1 MNATMDEDGIEISR
15 RGVLA
20 GLGGVGAASAG
31 AGMGTSAFFSD
42 TETFGNNRLVVG
54 EFDLGVAWQSNY
66 FDWSDDED
74 TSNATQYFEEDTK
87 TGSNVSDSG
96 IVLSSVNCSNI
107 PNGGQ
112 ARRVVITLNDVKP
125 GDFGFTVFKLG
136 FCTTNANPGYL
147 WTNSRMTTVPPSGD
161 SPGSGPNDE
170 NDTPES
176 EASDSDESDPFGIE
190 AIDGELARN
199 FFVRLF
205 YGGNDSAFQ
214 NLFDHLGGEGLDFA
228 HSFFDTFQLNV
239 QSAPTLMDFADS
251 LSQGVGMPLTGSPQ
265 DGSFG
270 LQGSGGGNVLLVNTL
285 DSGGDIFSLDAE
297 NRAALESGST
307 ILFGLAWGLPVDH
320 ANEVQ
325 TDSVAFDL
333 GFYAEQ
339 ERHNT
344 GLGSSIGGLEL
355 DKSEDIGGSPGH
367 TAVSGVT
374 SGTGYAVK
382 VSEASFSGI
391 TGPTTL
397 SASDADTA
405 LESGPHVVVGIHA
418 PEFVGTEAG
427 IGQAPRRDSLIGFAS
442 LPQGGSLSAAEVGIG
457 TTTFTGEIAGSS
469 PDNSTLETALEDN
482 SPVSVTATLWHAYRQ
497 IRDSSTERPIMGIS
511 PGSPVRDVDGSYV
524 QDEDVP
530 VDFSTS

>member
-1 MNATMDEDGIEISR
+1 MNATMDEDGIEVSR
-15 RGVLA
+15 RSVLA

-42 TETFGNNRLVVG
+42 TETFGSNRLVVG

-74 TSNATQYFEEDTK
+74 TGEAEEFFDVTR
-87 TGSNVSDSG
+87 TGTNVDPDESG
-96 IVLSSVNCSNI
+96 IVLSAVDCNNI

-112 ARRVVITLNDVKP
+112 ALRVVVTLGDVKP

-136 FCTTNANPGYL
+136 FCTENGNPGYL
-147 WTNSRMTTVPPSGD
+147 WTNSRMTNVPPSGD

-176 EASDSDESDPFGIE
+176 EASDPDESDPFGIE

-199 FFVRLF
+199 LFLRPF
-205 YGGNDSAFQ
+205 YGGNANAFQ
-214 NLFDHLGGEGLDFA
+214 NLFEYLGGEGLDFA
-228 HSFFDTFQLNV
+228 HSFFDTFELNV
-239 QSAPTLMDFADS
+239 DSAPTLMDFADS

-270 LQGSGGGNVLLVNTL
+270 LQASGDGNVLLVSTL
-285 DSGGDIFSLDAE
+285 DSGGDVFTLDAG
-297 NRAALESGST
+297 NRAALESGNT

-320 ANEVQ
+320 ANEIQ

-355 DKSEDIGGSPGH
+355 DKSEEIGGSSGH
-367 TAVSGVT
+367 TAASGVS

-382 VSEASFSGI
+382 VSEASFAGI
-391 TGPTTL
+391 SGPTTL
-397 SASDADTA
+397 SASDPDTA
-405 LESGPHVVVGIHA
+405 LESGAHVVVGIHA
-418 PEFVGTEAG
+418 PEFVGTETG
-427 IGQAPRRDSLIGFAS
+427 IGQAPPRDSLIGFAS
-442 LPQGGSLSAAEVGIG
+442 LPQGGALNAAEVDIG
-457 TTTFTGEIAGSS
+457 TTAFTGEIDGSE
-469 PDNSTLETALEDN
+469 PDNTTLETTLEDE
-482 SPVSVTATLWHAYRQ
+482 SPVNVTATLWHAYRQ
-497 IRDSSTERPIMGIS
+497 TRDSSTERPIMGIS

-530 VDFSTS
+530 VAFEE